1 MRRVFNKKQ
10 LIVMWVV
17 GIVVCVLLFLTIQ
30 ETRTYIFGGA
40 RIGYRAT
47 DWKRASLYSV
57 VIVGALLVVTFG
69 KRQPPKER
77 KE

>member
-1 MRRVFNKKQ
+1 MRQVFNKKQ
-10 LIVMWVV
+10 LAIMWVV
-17 GIVVCVLLFLTIQ
+17 GIVICVIFFLTIQ
-30 ETRTYIFGGA
+30 ETRTEIFGEA
-40 RIGYRAT
+40 RIGYRAP

-69 KRQPPKER
+69 KRQSPKER

>member
-40 RIGYRAT
+40 RIGYRAP

-57 VIVGALLVVTFG
+57 VIVGALLAVTFG